1 VNSWPVQDAKSRFSE
16 LIDQSLTDG
25 PQVVTRHG
33 RATAVVIP
41 YAQWQMMQALALPDL
56 KAVLLDKKSPR
67 FELTLPDRGAL
78 KSRKAGAD
86 VFA

>member
-1 VNSWPVQDAKSRFSE
+1 MSNWPVQEAKSRFSE
-16 LIDQSLTDG
+16 LIDQSIANG

-41 YAQWQMMQALALPDL
+41 YAQWRALEARGQRDI
-56 KAVLLDKKSPR
+56 KAVLLDANSPR
-67 FELTLPDRGAL
+67 FELNIPTRGKT
-78 KSRKAGAD
+78 KSRKAGPN